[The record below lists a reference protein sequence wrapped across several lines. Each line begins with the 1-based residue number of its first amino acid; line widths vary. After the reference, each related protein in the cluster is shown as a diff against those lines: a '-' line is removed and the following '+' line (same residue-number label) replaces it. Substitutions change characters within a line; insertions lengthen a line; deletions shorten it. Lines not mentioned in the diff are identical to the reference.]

1 MPASRSLPADAL
13 GAAVVRWHDEFAQ
26 QGVLITDEHLVI
38 RGWNRWLELNSGH
51 RAADVVGQPLL
62 EVFPDLKARGFEP
75 YYRSALIGEVKVLA
89 QGFHRYVIAPEG
101 RDLKEVRQSGR
112 ITPLFSGGVPIGTV
126 TVIEDVSERIATERE
141 LRSQIEAS
149 EHARALAE
157 HAVRVKDEFL
167 ATLSHEMRTPLNAVI
182 GWTQI
187 LRSTGL
193 DQERMSRALEVI
205 DRNATAQ
212 VRLIDDM
219 LDTARIMS
227 GKLRLESQPVD
238 LARIALAAI
247 DVVSPTAA
255 AKQVTIVSSP
265 PSGVMPM
272 LGDPDRLQ
280 QIVWNLLANA
290 IKFTPSGGRVS
301 IGLERGAD
309 TLQLSVDDSGEGISP
324 EFLPHLFKRFQQ
336 ADPSSN
342 RRHAGLGL
350 GLSLVRQL
358 VELHGGRIGVTSTV
372 GVGSTFTVTFP
383 SRPELDRLAGGGA
396 DGRPPANAML
406 SNIRVLVVADDP
418 DSRDLLT
425 AALDHHGAQVEAV
438 PSAEEGLPLIAAS
451 HYPHVLVAS
460 VHDADPDAALIRTL
474 ETLSAGAGAMIPAIA
489 VTSKEHPEQTADLL
503 AAGYRIHL
511 AQPLS
516 PPALVSAVLRL
527 ARGR

>member
-1 MPASRSLPADAL
+1 ML
-13 GAAVVRWHDEFAQ
+13 
-26 QGVLITDEHLVI
+26 
-38 RGWNRWLELNSGH
+38 
-51 RAADVVGQPLL
+51 
-62 EVFPDLKARGFEP
+62 
-75 YYRSALIGEVKVLA
+75 
-89 QGFHRYVIAPEG
+89 
-101 RDLKEVRQSGR
+101 
-112 ITPLFSGGVPIGTV
+112 
-126 TVIEDVSERIATERE
+126 
-141 LRSQIEAS
+141 
-149 EHARALAE
+149 
-157 HAVRVKDEFL
+157 
-167 ATLSHEMRTPLNAVI
+167 
-182 GWTQI
+182 
-187 LRSTGL
+187 
-193 DQERMSRALEVI
+193 SRALEVI
-205 DRNATAQ
+205 DRNALAQ

-247 DVVSPTAA
+247 DVVAPTAA

-265 PSGVMPM
+265 ASGVMPM

-438 PSAEEGLPLIAAS
+438 PSADEGLALIAAS

-460 VHDADPDAALIRTL
+460 FHDADPDAALIRAL
-474 ETLSAGAGAMIPAIA
+474 ETLSTGAGAMIPAIA
-489 VTSKEHPEQTADLL
+489 VTPKEHPEQTADLL

-527 ARGR
+527 AGPR